1 MIAGLKAYASE
12 GIPQMRL
19 WFTFGPGCTHEAFAR
34 SLRLFIKEVMPAVNP
49 EPIWDP
55 GTAPVPSEAAA

>member
-1 MIAGLKAYASE
+1 
-12 GIPQMRL
+12 MRL
-19 WFTFGPGCTHEAFAR
+19 WFTSDRAARTSVSR
-34 SLRLFIKEVMPAVNP
+34 SLRLFIREVMPAVNP